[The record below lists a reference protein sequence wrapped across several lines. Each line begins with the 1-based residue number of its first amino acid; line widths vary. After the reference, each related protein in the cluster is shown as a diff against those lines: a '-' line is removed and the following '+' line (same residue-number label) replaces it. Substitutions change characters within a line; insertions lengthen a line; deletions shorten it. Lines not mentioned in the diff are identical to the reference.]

1 MAFRLLATLFLVGLS
16 VAYSLNDLT
25 AETYDKIT
33 EGKTVFLK
41 FYAPTVRLGG
51 SDPANCSLFLY
62 REARFKAL

>member
-16 VAYSLNDLT
+16 VTYSLNDLT

-41 FYAPTVRLGG
+41 FYAPTVSIGG
-51 SDPANCSLFLY
+51 SVLAIVFIFGTVRL
-62 REARFKAL
+62 E